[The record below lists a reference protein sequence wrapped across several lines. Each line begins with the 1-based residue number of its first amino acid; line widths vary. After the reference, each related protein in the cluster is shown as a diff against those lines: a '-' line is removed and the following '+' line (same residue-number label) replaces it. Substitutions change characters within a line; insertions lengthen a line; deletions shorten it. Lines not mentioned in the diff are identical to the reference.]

1 MPDSDCVHET
11 LRRALAARGF
21 ETLTPVQSAVS
32 AAEPRDADMLVSA
45 STGSGKTV
53 ACGMALAALLLDEA
67 GGAGDDGPRAI
78 VLTPTREL
86 ADQVRRELDWLYAM
100 SEVRLGC
107 CAGGSDMGDARLMLA
122 ECPQVLV
129 ATPGRLRHHL
139 AHGHLAAD
147 AVGCV
152 VLDEADDML
161 RLGFREDIDAILGA
175 LPADRRTLMFSATVS
190 SEVEALAAR
199 FLRSPLR
206 IAAGPPGRNVDIR
219 FEGVVVAAGDREAA
233 VVNVLRYHEAP
244 GALVFCARRVT
255 VGDLGARLAARG
267 FEVVTLSGCMRQ
279 RDRNAALAAMRSG
292 RARVCVAT
300 DVAARGLD
308 LPALDLVIHA
318 DPPVSHDALIHRSG
332 RTGRAGRTGVAVIVA
347 TPRQRRRFD
356 ALTAP
361 EGPRVAW
368 GPPPPRAAI
377 EARDAARLEAAAI
390 LTRDAQRGERDRATG
405 LLDAYAPERLAVALQ
420 RAWSAALPDA
430 VDLPP
435 DAPGEGGLGGAG
447 VWFCVNHSPGRK
459 SGIREIRARIAGSG
473 AVGLGDIGR
482 IHILERETHFELR
495 AELAAAFEADFGA
508 AEAGAL
514 RLSRL
519 EGRFRPFVPCAAREA
534 ENRSTEA

>member
-1 MPDSDCVHET
+1 MPDSDRVHET

-21 ETLTPVQSAVS
+21 DTLTPVQSAVS

-53 ACGMALAALLLDEA
+53 ACGMALAVHLLDEA
-67 GGAGDDGPRAI
+67 GGEGPRAI

-86 ADQVRRELDWLYAM
+86 ADQVRRELAWLYAM
-100 SEVRLGC
+100 SKVRLGC

-122 ECPQVLV
+122 ECPQLLV

-139 AHGHLAAD
+139 AHGHLSAD

-190 SEVEALAAR
+190 SEVEALAVR
-199 FLRSPLR
+199 YLRAPLR
-206 IAAGPPGRNVDIR
+206 IAAGPPGRNLDIR
-219 FEGVVVAAGDREAA
+219 FEGVVAAARDREAA

-244 GALVFCARRVT
+244 GALVFCSRRVT

-279 RDRNAALAAMRSG
+279 RDRNAALEAMRSG

-318 DPPVSHDALIHRSG
+318 DPPVTHAALIHRSG
-332 RTGRAGRTGVAVIVA
+332 RTGRAGRGGVAVIVA

-356 ALTAP
+356 ALTSP

-368 GPPPPRAAI
+368 GPAPRRAEI
-377 EARDAARLEAAAI
+377 ESRDAARLEAAAI
-390 LTRDAQRGERDRATG
+390 LTRDAQEAERHRATG
-405 LLDAYAPERLAVALQ
+405 LLETFAPERLAVALH
-420 RAWSAALPDA
+420 RAWSGALPDV
-430 VDLPP
+430 VDIRAGPP
-435 DAPGEGGLGGAG
+435 AESGLGGTG
-447 VWFCVNHSPGRK
+447 VWFCMNHSPGRK
-459 SGIREIRARIAGSG
+459 SGIRAIRARIAGSG
-473 AVGLGDIGR
+473 AVGVGDVGR

-495 AELAAAFEADFGA
+495 AELATAFEAAFRA
-508 AEAGAL
+508 AEAGTL
-514 RLSRL
+514 CLNRL
-519 EGRFRPFVPCAAREA
+519 EGPFRPFVPCAVREDQTGS
-534 ENRSTEA
+534 EEA